1 MRGIRPFWRVGA
13 LLAGAL
19 ALLLLALPVPPA
31 GTGEAGLGFSF
42 AGAALVQKAKSG
54 VFSPLLLALA
64 GRAGGRW
71 RPGFWPHLSARPRSA
86 AGPGRRAYLLFRRL
100 LLEGG

>member
-1 MRGIRPFWRVGA
+1 MRGIRPSLRVGA

-31 GTGEAGLGFSF
+31 AASETGLGFSF
-42 AGAALVQKAKSG
+42 AGAALVQKAKGG
-54 VFSPLLLALA
+54 VSAPLLLAALAVA
-64 GRAGGRW
+64 GRGLRAGHRALL
-71 RPGFWPHLSARPRSA
+71 PARRQSGV
-86 AGPGRRAYLLFRRL
+86 GPGRRAYLLFGRL